1 MYSIHRE
8 FVAHYCR
15 ACNTGLR
22 VYGLACP
29 APHPSCSVQW
39 YGVYRDREIMSE
51 SDRAGDA
58 PSIQSLLV

>member
-15 ACNTGLR
+15 ACNTGLC

-29 APHPSCSVQW
+29 ARRPSCSVQW
-39 YGVYRDREIMSE
+39 YGAYRDREIMSE
-51 SDRAGDA
+51 SLADG
-58 PSIQSLLV
+58 